1 MATDKTWLR
10 NRAEVLLLS
19 TPAVKRVQVYTQQMF
34 QNYPEQSHIFNI
46 SQKFKSFFVISRKM
60 KVLNITTSDGGNF
73 KVDWDVARQS
83 QTIRTMLDDL
93 SIDEDSNN
101 EDTIPL
107 ANEEVTGTVFE
118 KSLIWMEHNRG
129 KPDFQEETDDDELK
143 PKEFVSWSQLDEWQK
158 KYINIPVSEMFPLL
172 IVGNF
177 LEIKGLVNLMVK
189 GIALQ
194 IQGKTSAE
202 EIRKMFNIEDPKW
215 TPEELQKLKDEHAWA
230 YEAKK

>member
-1 MATDKTWLR
+1 
-10 NRAEVLLLS
+10 
-19 TPAVKRVQVYTQQMF
+19 
-34 QNYPEQSHIFNI
+34 
-46 SQKFKSFFVISRKM
+46 M

-101 EDTIPL
+101 EDTLPL
-107 ANEEVTGTVFE
+107 ANEEVTGAVFE

-129 KPDFQEETDDDELK
+129 KPDFQEDTDDDELK

-158 KYINIPVSEMFPLL
+158 NYINIPVYEMFPLL

-177 LEIKGLVNLMVK
+177 LEIKGLLRLMVK
-189 GIALQ
+189 AVALE
-194 IQGKTSAE
+194 IQGRSVE
-202 EIRKMFNIEDPKW
+202 EIRKTFDIEDPKW
-215 TPEELQKLKDEHAWA
+215 TPEELQKLKEENAWA
-230 YEAKK
+230 YETKK